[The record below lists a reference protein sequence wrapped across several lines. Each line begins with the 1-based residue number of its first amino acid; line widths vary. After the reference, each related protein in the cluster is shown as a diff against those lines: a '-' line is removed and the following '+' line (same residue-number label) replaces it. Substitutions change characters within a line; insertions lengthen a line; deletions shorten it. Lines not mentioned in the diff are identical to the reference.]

1 MRDTNINTS
10 MLCCLT
16 IRWYPKCYDKNIFPR
31 CTREGSWVVFE
42 QKLKGRTEEAWEVE
56 KVSLIILSKKR
67 TGNFSQCYAY
77 RLSQISHCTTA
88 HIIYLQELDKY
99 FYMAVYPPLIARLW
113 VTYLDDVLSF
123 HPPKAQERSSKTH
136 FYHTIPWSKS
146 CNGFLLFPSIIPCF
160 VDFSPQIP
168 CLCLPFV
175 HILPLLQILFSIIFP
190 SASPKFYPH
199 FKIHPQDNI
208 RFLCFCVK

>member
-10 MLCCLT
+10 MLCCLM
-16 IRWYPKCYDKNIFPR
+16 IKWYPKCNDKNIFPR

-42 QKLKGRTEEAWEVE
+42 QELKGRTEEAWEVE
-56 KVSLIILSKKR
+56 KESMIILSKKR

-77 RLSQISHCTTA
+77 LTYFSKQTFSDFPLHTA

-99 FYMAVYPPLIARLW
+99 FCMAVYPPLIARLW
-113 VTYLDDVLSF
+113 VTYLDDVLSCY
-123 HPPKAQERSSKTH
+123 PPKAQERSSKTH

-146 CNGFLLFPSIIPCF
+146 CNGFLLFPGINPCF
-160 VDFSPQIP
+160 VDFSPQMP

-175 HILPLLQILFSIIFP
+175 HILPLLQILFSYYYI
-190 SASPKFYPH
+190 SLCLS
-199 FKIHPQDNI
+199 KILSTFQNPP
-208 RFLCFCVK
+208 LK

>member
-1 MRDTNINTS
+1 MYKGGLLGGVWTRIKRKNWRS
-10 MLCCLT
+10 LT
-16 IRWYPKCYDKNIFPR
+16 GGESIYDYFIQKENWKFLTVLRLQTFSDFP
-31 CTREGSWVVFE
+31 
-42 QKLKGRTEEAWEVE
+42 L
-56 KVSLIILSKKR
+56 
-67 TGNFSQCYAY
+67 
-77 RLSQISHCTTA
+77 HTA

-99 FYMAVYPPLIARLW
+99 FCMAVYPPLIARLW
-113 VTYLDDVLSF
+113 VTYLDDVLSS

-160 VDFSPQIP
+160 VDFSPQMP

-208 RFLCFCVK
+208 RFLCLCVK